1 MLSAFLVGAAAGYGI
16 AIPVGPIAVLIL
28 RTGLRRGFRL
38 AAAAGAGT
46 ATADL
51 VFATIALIVG
61 AAVSGAIA
69 SALVPVRLAAAAVL
83 IGLAVRGLMNL
94 RHVEVDR
101 EPESPT
107 SAVRVYLVFLGLTLL
122 NPATVVYFVS
132 LAVGLPEISEDLGAR
147 AVFVIGAVLA
157 SLSWQTLLAA
167 IGAALHARLT
177 PRIELATALLSSA
190 ILVAFAL
197 KIASDVLVLSP
208 LPSRAPDMSGT
219 IAEVTGDAVLI
230 LEDPT
235 KPPLAIGSKG
245 GWFRISTATRIVEH
259 RVLRLDPADLRV
271 GDRARAW
278 YCCFWSPSNPSDGGA
293 EAIERY

>member
-51 VFATIALIVG
+51 VFASIALVVG
-61 AAVSGAIA
+61 AAVTGAIT
-69 SALVPVRLAAAAVL
+69 SVLLPVRLAAAAAL
-83 IGLAVRGLMNL
+83 IALALRGLVRL
-94 RHVEVDR
+94 RRVRLDA
-101 EPESPT
+101 EPQGPT
-107 SAVRVYLVFLGLTLL
+107 SALRVYLLFLGLTLL

-132 LAVGLPEISEDLGAR
+132 LAIGLPEISEDLGAR
-147 AVFVIGAVLA
+147 ALFVAGAVLA
-157 SLSWQTLLAA
+157 SLSWQTVLAA

-177 PRIELATALLSSA
+177 PRIELATTLLSSA

-197 KIASDVLVLSP
+197 KIVSDALVVGA
-208 LPSRAPDMSGT
+208 LPTRPPDMTGT
-219 IAEVTGDAVLI
+219 IAVVEEARVLI

-235 KPPLAIGSKG
+235 RPPLSGGRG
-245 GWFRISTATRIVEH
+245 GWFGISSATRIVE
-259 RVLRLDPADLRV
+259 RGRAIRATDLSV

-278 YCCFWSPSNPSDGGA
+278 YCCFWNASNPSDGGA
-293 EAIERY
+293 DVIERY